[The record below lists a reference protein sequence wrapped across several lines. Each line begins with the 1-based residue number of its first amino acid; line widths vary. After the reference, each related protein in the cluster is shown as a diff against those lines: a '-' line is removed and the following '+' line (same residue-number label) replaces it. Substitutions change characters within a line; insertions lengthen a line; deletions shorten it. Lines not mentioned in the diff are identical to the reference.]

1 MEDDSRQETAVS
13 ASELPD
19 EVKDT
24 KVEQKG
30 FYPLVGKRLVD
41 IVCSS
46 VGLLILSPLLALAMI
61 LVRAS
66 SAGPVFFVQERV
78 GLRCKLFRLIKFRS
92 MHVGADRSGPAIT
105 SSGDSRITP
114 VGAFLRRTKIDELP
128 QLLNVLM
135 GDMSLV
141 GPRPENPNYVRDY
154 TKVQRGLLRV
164 RPAITDPASIAY
176 RHEEHLLALEPDP
189 ERYYREHLLSD
200 KLALSLE
207 YVEHISLAR
216 DISILMQTAG
226 SLFRTTPETFRSTK
240 S

>member
-1 MEDDSRQETAVS
+1 MEGDSQQETAVA
-13 ASELPD
+13 ASEPSD
-19 EVKDT
+19 EVVCRKA
-24 KVEQKG
+24 EQKG

-41 IVCSS
+41 IVSS
-46 VGLLILSPLLALAMI
+46 SMGLLILSPLLVLVAI
-61 LVRAS
+61 LIKIS

-78 GLRCKLFRLIKFRS
+78 GRRGKLFRVIKFRS
-92 MHVGADRSGPAIT
+92 MRAGSDRCGPAIT
-105 SSGDSRITP
+105 SFGDSRITP

-141 GPRPENPNYVRDY
+141 GPRPEHPDYVRDY
-154 TKVQRGLLRV
+154 TRVQRHLLRV
-164 RPAITDPASIAY
+164 RPGITDPASIAY
-176 RHEEHLLALEPDP
+176 RHEELLLGLEPDP

-207 YVEHISLAR
+207 YVEHMSMTR
-216 DISILMQTAG
+216 DISILFLTAV
-226 SLFRTTPETFRSTK
+226 SLFSKTPGLRTTK